1 MNRKETAE
9 GEMDG
14 EEKGMGKR
22 KRREGGTMLLFPDQK
37 KRNFTVYR
45 NGECSKFKK
54 FLII

>member
-37 KRNFTVYR
+37 TQFH
-45 NGECSKFKK
+45 SKQEW
-54 FLII
+54 